1 MDLSSKGGGWFPL
14 GFRGGGR
21 IGCYG
26 GGNEDEKGGGK
37 SGIPTPDYFSS
48 LSSVMMNCSVSVGV
62 AQHTEGGEEREKAEH
77 LALRTRCVE
86 IWRERP

>member
-1 MDLSSKGGGWFPL
+1 MKKVEEKVDATNSNTRLPL
-14 GFRGGGR
+14 VSLVS
-21 IGCYG
+21 Y
-26 GGNEDEKGGGK
+26 DEL
-37 SGIPTPDYFSS
+37 YVAF
-48 LSSVMMNCSVSVGV
+48 LGV